1 MDLDRRMRVWVRW
14 RESVCAPLRSGDSP
28 SPTQSACKCTLP
40 SVTNAA
46 GEADRVTDAWTERQG
61 KMLATMLTAMYLVVR
76 VAEQLGMRW
85 GRHEPLPYMVAQ
97 PTPWQVH
104 RVPQSHPGSQ
114 ADQVDG
120 EGRDSGAVDSGCRKG
135 LSQLD
140 KAATTIQTQYR
151 KYQQRKQKNRKY

>member
-1 MDLDRRMRVWVRW
+1 
-14 RESVCAPLRSGDSP
+14 
-28 SPTQSACKCTLP
+28 
-40 SVTNAA
+40 
-46 GEADRVTDAWTERQG
+46 
-61 KMLATMLTAMYLVVR
+61 MLATMLTAMYLVVR

-97 PTPWQVH
+97 PTPWQIH
-104 RVPQSHPGSQ
+104 RVPQGHPGSQ

-120 EGRDSGAVDSGCRKG
+120 EGRDSGAGCRKG
-135 LSQLD
+135 QSQLD